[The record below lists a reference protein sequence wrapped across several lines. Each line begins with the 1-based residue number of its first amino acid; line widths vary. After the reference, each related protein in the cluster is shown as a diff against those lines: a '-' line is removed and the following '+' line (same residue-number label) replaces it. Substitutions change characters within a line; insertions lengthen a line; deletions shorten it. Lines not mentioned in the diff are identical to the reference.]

1 MYDRMF
7 FLKYIY
13 FYFLLIESFKGF
25 KNGFDVKI
33 SQHDDDNVGS
43 SS

>member
-1 MYDRMF
+1 MYDRIF

-13 FYFLLIESFKGF
+13 YRFLLIESFKVF
-25 KNGFDVKI
+25 KNGFDVKV
-33 SQHDDDNVGS
+33 SQHDDDVGS

>member
-1 MYDRMF
+1 MYDRIF

-13 FYFLLIESFKGF
+13 YHFLLIESFKVF

-33 SQHDDDNVGS
+33 SQHDDDVGS

>member
-13 FYFLLIESFKGF
+13 YHFLLIKSFKGF

-33 SQHDDDNVGS
+33 SQHDDHVGS